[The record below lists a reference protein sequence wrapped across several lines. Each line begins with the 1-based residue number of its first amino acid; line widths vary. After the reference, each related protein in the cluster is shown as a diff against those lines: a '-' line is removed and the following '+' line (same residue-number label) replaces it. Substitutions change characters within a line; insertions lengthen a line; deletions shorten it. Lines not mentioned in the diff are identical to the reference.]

1 MMTAFEAIS
10 WLEGAARYFEK
21 RDTRGED
28 SAFWSNVYNAEKAR
42 DIAELIKEL
51 AKGDDN
57 DQAL

>member
-1 MMTAFEAIS
+1 MTAFEAIS

-28 SAFWSNVYNAEKAR
+28 SAFWSNVYNAEIAR

-51 AKGDDN
+51 AKGDNN

>member
-1 MMTAFEAIS
+1 MTAFEAIS

-28 SAFWSNVYNAEKAR
+28 SAFWSNVYNAEVAR

-51 AKGDDN
+51 AKGDNN

>member
-1 MMTAFEAIS
+1 MTAFEAIS

-28 SAFWSNVYNAEKAR
+28 SAFWSNVYNAEAAR

-51 AKGDDN
+51 AKGDNN

>member
-1 MMTAFEAIS
+1 MMTSKDAIS

-28 SAFWSNVYNAEKAR
+28 SAFWSNLYNAEAAR
-42 DIAELIKEL
+42 DIANLIKEL
-51 AKGDDN
+51 TKENDN

>member
-1 MMTAFEAIS
+1 MTAFEAIS
-10 WLEGAARYFEK
+10 WLQEAARYFEK

-28 SAFWSNVYNAEKAR
+28 SAFWSNLYNAEAAR
-42 DIAELIKEL
+42 DIANLIKEL